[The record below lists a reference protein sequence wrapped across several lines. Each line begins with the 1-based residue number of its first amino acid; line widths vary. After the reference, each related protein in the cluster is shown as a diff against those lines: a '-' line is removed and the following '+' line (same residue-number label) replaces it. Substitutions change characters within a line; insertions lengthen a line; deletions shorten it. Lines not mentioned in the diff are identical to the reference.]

1 MERKK
6 LVSLLAAISVCAG
19 TTGAFA
25 SSTENESLKDENTI
39 SVGDSIKVGDYAESA
54 AQTQALIDNRP
65 NIQRRMELL
74 DRGVVAVR
82 TGSDVLVSWRWLG
95 TESSAVKYN
104 VYKNG
109 VKLNEEPL
117 NSTNYMDNSAK
128 PGDTYTVTAV
138 ADGKESG
145 QSKPAEILE
154 NGYIE
159 IPLNYP
165 TDVKMAMD
173 GEKEVNVNDP
183 YMPCEASVA
192 DLDGDGEY
200 EIILKWDPRYAKDAS
215 KTGTTGDCLID
226 AYKLDGTFMWRVN
239 MGKNIRSGPHDT
251 QFIVYDFDNDGR
263 AEMACRTADGTV
275 AGDGTVIGDPNADWA
290 ALNNGK
296 NLQGPLYLTVFNG
309 EDGSVMDTVPYDP
322 QTVGDGWDQT
332 DWGDS
337 WGNRSER
344 YLGGL
349 GCVDGVHTSFLMARG
364 YYTGGEGPL
373 GGRTVIGAYHVED
386 KKIVKDWVFD
396 TKELDNKYIG
406 KGNHSMSTADVD
418 YDGRDEVIFGA
429 LVVDDNGEALYA
441 TNMGHGDAQHTGDL
455 IPSRPGLETFS
466 VHEWSGDEYNY
477 EMRDART
484 GEVLWG
490 EQVNFDNGRG
500 CSADIDPNYE
510 GNESWSLA
518 KKLVTADGTVISTSF
533 SLPVNFLAWWDG
545 DLGRE
550 LQDENKIYKYDPETM
565 SANVIFKA
573 EDCTSSNAGKATPVL
588 TADIFGDWREEV
600 IYSTNDGKALRI
612 FTTGEPTNYRIPTLM
627 HDSHYRNQVATQQ
640 TCYNQPT
647 HTGYYLG
654 YDTTEIPVPQMYTVE
669 NGAEVRNPDLA
680 MKTWKIDELKTQR
693 KQELVI
699 GSSNARVNGKVV
711 KIADVV
717 PYINAEERTM
727 VPLRFI
733 AEMFGCKVD
742 YEEESREITITG
754 GNTVIKMTVGDKNYT
769 VNGSA
774 FEMDTIPVTENERT
788 LVPVRMVA
796 EAFDKKVEY
805 YNGLVVIAEQDAA
818 ETKPETVAEEI
829 KNAVPSD
836 TAEVDGWGMAAEI
849 ASVIA
854 TANQD
859 TANNVIDGDFT
870 TTWKCEKGDSI
881 ILDMGRWGSISAA
894 GVAFADGLPHTV
906 KIETGSGDS
915 WSVVAQEFTFNGEIN
930 EKLLYLI
937 GITKYHNGIKLTC
950 LDDYGME
957 ISEAAVIE
965 VD

>member
-6 LVSLLAAISVCAG
+6 LISMLMAISICAG
-19 TTGAFA
+19 TTTVLA
-25 SSTENESLKDENTI
+25 SSTENESLKDENVVK
-39 SVGDSIKVGDYAESA
+39 VGDSLKLGDFEESA
-54 AQTQALIDNRP
+54 EMTQKLINNRP
-65 NIQRRMELL
+65 DVQRRMETL

-82 TGSDVLVSWRWLG
+82 NGNDVLVSWRWLG
-95 TESSAVKYN
+95 TESASVKFN

-109 VKLNEEPL
+109 TKLNDEPL
-117 NSTNYMDNSAK
+117 NITNYMDNSAK
-128 PGDTYTVTAV
+128 QGDTYTVTAV
-138 ADGKESG
+138 VDGVESE
-145 QSKPAEILE
+145 QSKSAAILE
-154 NGYIE
+154 EGYIE
-159 IPLNYP
+159 IPLSVP

-173 GEKEVNVNDP
+173 GENEVNVNDP
-183 YMPCEASVA
+183 FMPCEASVA
-192 DLDGDGEY
+192 DLDGDNEY
-200 EIILKWDPRYAKDAS
+200 EIVLKWDPRYAKDAS
-215 KTGTTGDCLID
+215 KGGVTGDCFID
-226 AYKLDGTFMWRVN
+226 AYELDGTFMWRVS

-251 QFIVYDFDNDGR
+251 QFIVYDFDNDGK

-275 AGDGTVIGDPNADWA
+275 AGDGTVIGDPEADWA

-296 NLQGPLYLTVFNG
+296 NLKGPLYLTVFNG
-309 EDGSVMDTVPYDP
+309 VDGSIMDTVPYDP
-322 QTVGDGWDQT
+322 QTLGDGWDQS

-349 GCVDGVHTSFLMARG
+349 ACVDGVHTSFQMARG

-373 GGRTVIGAYHVED
+373 GGRTVIGSYHVEN

-406 KGNHSMSTADVD
+406 KGNHSMSSADVD
-418 YDGRDEVIFGA
+418 FDGKDEIIYGA

-441 TNMGHGDAQHTGDL
+441 TSMGHGDAQHTGDL

-484 GEVLWG
+484 GEILWG
-490 EQVNFDNGRG
+490 EHVNFDNGRG

-510 GNESWSLA
+510 GCESWSLA
-518 KKLVTADGTVISTSF
+518 KKMVAADGTVISTSF

-550 LQDENKIYKYDPETM
+550 LQDENKIYKYNPETM
-565 SANVIFKA
+565 AADVIFKA
-573 EDCTSSNAGKATPVL
+573 EECTSSNAGKATPVL

-600 IYSTNDGKALRI
+600 IYSTNDGTALRI
-612 FTTGEPTNYRIPTLM
+612 YTTGEPTNYRIPTLM

-654 YDTTEIPVPQMYTVE
+654 YDTKEIPVPQIYTVE
-669 NGAEVRNPDLA
+669 NGVEVRNSDLE
-680 MKTWKIDELKTQR
+680 KVRWSIDELSTQT

-699 GSSNARVNGKVV
+699 GSSNARVNGKIV

-733 AEMFGCKVD
+733 AEAFGCKVEYD
-742 YEEESREITITG
+742 EASRAIEIAG
-754 GNTVIKMTVGDKNYT
+754 GDMVIKMTVDDKKYT
-769 VNGSA
+769 VNGA
-774 FEMDTIPVTENERT
+774 ELEMDTIPVVENERT

-796 EAFDKKVEY
+796 EALNKKVEY
-805 YNGLVVIAEQDAA
+805 YNGLVVIAEEDVSEKDPQTAA
-818 ETKPETVAEEI
+818 EVI
-829 KNAVPSD
+829 KNAVP
-836 TAEVDGWGMAAEI
+836 AETVDVDGWGMAAEI
-849 ASVIA
+849 ANVITTKNEDSA
-854 TANQD
+854 K
-859 TANNVIDGDFT
+859 NVIDGDFT
-870 TTWKCEKGDSI
+870 TTWKGEKGDSI

-906 KIETGSGDS
+906 KIETGSGEN
-915 WSVVAQEFTFNGEIN
+915 WSVVAQEFTFVGEAN
-930 EKLLYLI
+930 EKLLYII
-937 GITKYHNGIKLTC
+937 GITKYHNGIKITC